1 MHTDR
6 LIWSAQ
12 VELARRLPA
21 SSGCTSTQLSRRLSS
36 TLAPNIPL
44 TQLSIR
50 LVHIA
55 KLPSSHGSSALPG
68 GRCCQSPAHP
78 HRAGDTILCQ
88 IGCTVHRCTT
98 GSATQKCTGGTQDR
112 PKVVHHPFPLSKA
125 QKHKSSDSASAGSA
139 RLDRSSTLEAVKPD
153 EGCPRPPHPL
163 SCTPRNQP
171 HPRVFHTL
179 HPARAVSL
187 EPLKKT

>member
-1 MHTDR
+1 MQTDR

-21 SSGCTSTQLSRRLSS
+21 SSGCTRNCQDGSVAHWHPTSPSHSSQSGWCTLPSFHPHMAAVHCQEMWKVLSKPSPPTQSRRHHSMSNWL
-36 TLAPNIPL
+36 
-44 TQLSIR
+44 
-50 LVHIA
+50 
-55 KLPSSHGSSALPG
+55 
-68 GRCCQSPAHP
+68 
-78 HRAGDTILCQ
+78 HRAPVHHRQ
-88 IGCTVHRCTT
+88 RHPKVHRWH
-98 GSATQKCTGGTQDR
+98 SR
-112 PKVVHHPFPLSKA
+112 PAEGCPPSPLSKA

-163 SCTPRNQP
+163 SCTPRSQP